1 MPVSVPSIT
10 GAMNPCWPRDRCPA
24 HDAGA
29 AQRAQTVFSEDFT
42 GTTTINSWYFFNGA
56 CLTASAASPG
66 ANPGQTLPGC
76 TNTSFKS
83 AYYPG
88 ENQVGGTA
96 GVAGTAETLPDLPT
110 IVNGVSTNTGALR
123 FTNANGSTNNANGHK
138 YGGNEGGAIVSAVP
152 FPAANGVQITFKSVT
167 YRGDSGG
174 TSGDGADG
182 MSFFLINGNGST
194 APSIGS
200 QGGSLAYTCSNPNN
214 LNGHSVIDGVTGGY
228 LGLGID
234 EYGNFLNGIGDST
247 NTGWGPQGG
256 RIGLRGAG
264 NVSWRYLNTN
274 FPQYYPSS
282 LTTGVGGQQQ
292 QAVAATCKSGFLWD
306 YSNPSS
312 PVAALTTGTL
322 VTGTLAGKIAKN
334 STQITLIPSIPASL
348 IMGATITDKNGYLDA
363 STTYTVAAIGSNS
376 ITIAPAANGNPSKNG
391 SSDNFNFSS
400 GIPGQNVGILDY
412 QAIPSGFSVLT
423 GVQIANESAL
433 SRGTATPI
441 FYNLKI
447 TPAGVL
453 SLSYSFSGSAYQA
466 VITNQDITQ
475 YNGTM
480 PATFQ
485 FGFAGSTG
493 GSTNIHEILCF
504 QAAPSNTSGS
514 SATVNEKE
522 SAKVETTTQAFF
534 AFYNPGDWTGTVT
547 ANTLIDTG
555 GVVTVNSASNWD
567 AGCLLTGNI
576 NCVNTVATVS
586 STPVPTPS
594 ARVMLTWD
602 TSNNVG
608 IPFEF
613 NTGINSNQQANLD
626 APGTTLTPSILSYL
640 RGSRTNEINTSGV
653 GLYRFRDSVLGDI
666 VDSSPTWVGPP
677 ISPYTAT
684 WTDLLHSTGDSM
696 VENSGNQNYGGYVSA
711 QQGRL
716 NVVYVGGN
724 DGFLHGF
731 EAGSVDSQGNLI
743 NNSTTPNDGKE
754 IIAYM
759 PGSTLYSLANSTTSA
774 NCTVHTATQTLVQ
787 NINGVTPIIGAS
799 PLCVDPTLALANPKY
814 GHNFFVDAT
823 PGTGD
828 LFYPDTANPNGEWHT
843 WLVGGLGAGGAAIY
857 ALDITNPGPSPG
869 NFSEGNASSVV
880 LGEWTPD
887 RINAIGCASTP
898 AACGGNLGNTFGTP
912 QIRRLHNGQWG
923 VIFGNGFGSS
933 TGDAGIY
940 VMTISF
946 SGVKLTPTFYYL
958 STGQAGGSNGIGYTT
973 PVDLDGDHITD
984 YVYAGDLNGNV
995 WRFDLTSTN
1004 PAQWAVTTPPGGTTP
1019 APLFTAPSGE
1029 PITTQL
1035 LAVSSTATGGP
1046 QRLLI
1051 EFGTGRRI
1059 QITNAG
1065 PATYASGSQALYGV
1079 WDWNFSAWNAMS
1091 GVQYASLGAV
1101 LPTTTAASVTATA
1114 TGLSSPFTI
1123 NRSSLTAQTFTI
1135 VNSGS
1140 GSSAYATGVVE
1151 GTNAVVCWQGS
1162 TACSSNN
1169 NKFGWYATLMNSGEQ
1184 VIFNPV
1190 YFQGAILVDTTVPS
1204 PSNYTPTSCSSVPDA
1219 GFTYALN
1226 VTNGGIF
1233 NNAFPTFVTNPAPG
1247 NKTGTLANDP
1257 HAAAVETN
1265 ATGSVYVV
1273 TTKEGKANVIFQTVT
1288 GSPGS
1293 QQINI
1298 PPNTKSKRLTWVE
1311 KR

>member
-1 MPVSVPSIT
+1 
-10 GAMNPCWPRDRCPA
+10 MNTKLLA
-24 HDAGA
+24 AA
-29 AQRAQTVFSEDFT
+29 SMMLLMMLAQRSGAQTVFSEDFT
-42 GTTTINSWYFFNGA
+42 GTTTTNSWYFFNGA
-56 CLTASAASPG
+56 CLTASSLNPG
-66 ANPGQTLPGC
+66 ANPSQNLPGC
-76 TNTSFKS
+76 TSASVKS

-88 ENQVGGTA
+88 ENQVGGYN
-96 GVAGTAETLPDLPT
+96 GVAGTAETLPDPQVTL
-110 IVNGVSTNTGALR
+110 NGVLTNTGALR
-123 FTNANGSTNNANGHK
+123 FTNANGTTNNANGHR
-138 YGGNEGGAIVSAVP
+138 YGTNEGGAIVSAVP
-152 FPAANGVQITFKSVT
+152 FSAANGVQITFKSVT
-167 YRGDSGG
+167 YRGDSGTIG
-174 TSGDGADG
+174 SASSGGASDGADG

-194 APSIGS
+194 TPSIGS
-200 QGGSLAYTCSNPNN
+200 QGGSLGYTCSNPGNVG
-214 LNGHSVIDGVTGGY
+214 GHSVIDGVTGGY

-234 EYGNFLNGIGDST
+234 EYGNYLNGSNDST
-247 NTGWGPQGG
+247 ATGWGPQGS

-264 NVSWRYLNTN
+264 TVSWSYLHAN

-282 LTTGVGGQQQ
+282 LTSGVGGQQQ
-292 QAVAATCKSGFLWD
+292 QAVAQTCQSGYLWD
-306 YSNPSS
+306 YSNPAS
-312 PVAALTTGTL
+312 PVAAGGTTLTL
-322 VTGTLAGKIAKN
+322 VSTGSISNKN
-334 STQITLIPSIPASL
+334 GLSNITNIPSMPIGL
-348 IMGATITDKNGYLDA
+348 VKGATITDSQGIIPAGTVVSNFSTSQNTITMSNPA
-363 STTYTVAAIGSNS
+363 STGSKTDTFTYTS
-376 ITIAPAANGNPSKNG
+376 IT
-391 SSDNFNFSS
+391 
-400 GIPGQNVGILDY
+400 PGQVIPVADY
-412 QAIPSGFSVLT
+412 PAIPNGFSVLT
-423 GVQIANESAL
+423 GVQIANESAM
-433 SRGTATPI
+433 SRGAATPI

-453 SLSYSFSGSAYQA
+453 SLSYSLSGAAYQA
-466 VITNQDITQ
+466 IITNQDITQ
-475 YNGTM
+475 YNGKTM
-480 PATFQ
+480 PVSFQ
-485 FGFAGSTG
+485 FGFSGSTG
-493 GSTNIHEILCF
+493 GSTNIHEIMCF

-547 ANTLIDTG
+547 ANTLVDTG
-555 GVVTVNSASNWD
+555 GVVTVNPPSNWD

-576 NCVNTVATVS
+576 NCVNTLATPS
-586 STPVPTPS
+586 STPVPAPS

-608 IPFEF
+608 IPFEWTSL
-613 NTGINSNQQANLD
+613 NANQQAMLD
-626 APGTTLTPSILSYL
+626 APGTTATPSILSYL
-640 RGSRTNEINTSGV
+640 RGSRTNELNPEGV

-677 ISPYTAT
+677 VSPYTAT
-684 WTDLLHSTGDSM
+684 WVDLLDTTGDTI
-696 VENSGNQNYGGYVSA
+696 VENSGTQSYGQYVSA

-731 EAGSVDSQGNLI
+731 EAGSTDSQGNLI

-754 IIAYM
+754 VIAYM
-759 PGSTLYSLANSTTSA
+759 PGSTLYSLANSTTST

-787 NINGVTPIIGAS
+787 NINGVTPIIGGN
-799 PLCVDPTLALANPKY
+799 PLCVDPSLALANPKY

-828 LFYPDTANPNGEWHT
+828 LFYNGVWHT
-843 WLVGGLGAGGAAIY
+843 WLVGGLGIGGSAIY

-869 NFSEGNASSVV
+869 NFSEGSASSVV

-898 AACGGNLGNTFGTP
+898 ASCGSNLGNTFGTP

-940 VMTISF
+940 VMTITMST
-946 SGVKLTPTFYYL
+946 SGKLTPAFYYL
-958 STGQAGGSNGIGYTT
+958 STGQAGSNGIAYTT

-984 YVYAGDLNGNV
+984 YVYAGDLKGNV

-1004 PAQWAVTTPPGGTTP
+1004 PALWAATIPPGGTTA

-1035 LAVSSTATGGP
+1035 LAVSSSATGGP

-1059 QITNAG
+1059 QITNAAA
-1065 PATYASGSQALYGV
+1065 ATYAGGSQAIYGV
-1079 WDWNFSAWNAMS
+1079 WDWNFSSWNAMS

-1101 LPTTTAASVTATA
+1101 LPTTSAGSVTATA
-1114 TGLSSPFTI
+1114 TGLTSPFTI
-1123 NRSSLTAQTFTI
+1123 SSSNLTAQTFNVIT
-1135 VNSGS
+1135 SGS

-1226 VTNGGIF
+1226 VTNGGVF

-1247 NKTGTLANDP
+1247 NKTGTLANDSS
-1257 HAAAVETN
+1257 AAGVETN

-1273 TTKEGKANVIFQTVT
+1273 TTKEGKANVIYQTVT